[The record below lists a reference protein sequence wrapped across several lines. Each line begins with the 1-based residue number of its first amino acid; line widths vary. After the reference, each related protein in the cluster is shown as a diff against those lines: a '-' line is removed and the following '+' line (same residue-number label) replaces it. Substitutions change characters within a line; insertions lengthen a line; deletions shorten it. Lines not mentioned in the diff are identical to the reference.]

1 MDRKG
6 GRLTNNRVK
15 AISILDK
22 SIKDGRVEEIP
33 KIFSVKHW
41 ILHKPNMGPL
51 TNFYFWCIMTIVV
64 VTPTFFALWENFFFF
79 LCSFLL

>member
-33 KIFSVKHW
+33 KIFSVKH
-41 ILHKPNMGPL
+41 
-51 TNFYFWCIMTIVV
+51 
-64 VTPTFFALWENFFFF
+64 
-79 LCSFLL
+79 